1 MTTRGASGGA
11 MTSVLPDRG
20 IRRSSSSPAPRSG
33 MAPNALLLAL
43 SAGGALV
50 LLLWWHDTSATLHTF
65 GDWLTNA
72 GRITGLLAGYVII
85 ILLLLMARV
94 PSLERD
100 RVAAAHR

>member
-1 MTTRGASGGA
+1 

-20 IRRSSSSPAPRSG
+20 IRRIPSPSVSRSG
-33 MAPNALLLAL
+33 ISPNVLLGALI
-43 SAGGALV
+43 AGGALV
-50 LLLWWHDTSATLHTF
+50 VLLWWHDTPATLHTF

-94 PSLERD
+94 PSLERGLGAD
-100 RVAAAHR
+100 RLARW